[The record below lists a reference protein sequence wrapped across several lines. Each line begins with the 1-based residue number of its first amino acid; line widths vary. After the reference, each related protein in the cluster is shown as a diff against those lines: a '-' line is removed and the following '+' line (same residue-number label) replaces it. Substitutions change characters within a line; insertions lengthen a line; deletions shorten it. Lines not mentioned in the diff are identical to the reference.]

1 MILPKLNTISYRLN
15 LPSTNEEIVYRPYT
29 VEEEKILLTTQESDE
44 AVDVL
49 RAIRQVIKNCVQS
62 DINIETL
69 PTFDLEYIFLNIRG
83 KSTGDEIELL
93 LNHENMINNKG
104 EPCEHKQVVRV
115 LIDDIQVFHPEGH
128 EIKFQL
134 DDKVGIQM
142 KYPSFESL
150 SLSENAN
157 NFEQLIELICKSI
170 DVIYDSDN
178 VYNIDD
184 VGEKEVREF
193 VYSMNQKQLG
203 MIQTFFE
210 TMPILKHDIVYRCTK
225 CGCEEHVEVKGFQN
239 FFS

>member
-49 RAIRQVIKNCVQS
+49 RAIRQVMKNCVQS
-62 DINIETL
+62 DINVETL

-93 LNHENMINNKG
+93 LNHENMINSKR

-115 LIDDIQVFHPEGH
+115 LIDDIQVFRPEGH
-128 EIKFQL
+128 ETKFQL

-150 SLSENAN
+150 SLSEDAD
-157 NFEQLIELICKSI
+157 NFNQLIELICSSIGLVFFVKS
-170 DVIYDSDN
+170 S
-178 VYNIDD
+178 
-184 VGEKEVREF
+184 
-193 VYSMNQKQLG
+193 
-203 MIQTFFE
+203 
-210 TMPILKHDIVYRCTK
+210 ILTSY
-225 CGCEEHVEVKGFQN
+225 GN
-239 FFS
+239 